1 MGANWQDS
9 GPKSRSGA
17 GDLEVRTGSAGERI
31 VPDLGTQYLR
41 NRAQGWWFP
50 LICAAELKQGR
61 EEFEAL
67 SAEGDGSG
75 SALDGWPYK
84 YAQDTWFPLIC
95 AAETKQDCEVSEAL
109 STGRDCVS
117 SERDGCCSAE
127 ECTIFLAVGWSSGWL
142 VNADLT

>member
-1 MGANWQDS
+1 MGANWRDS
-9 GPKSRSGA
+9 GSKSRSGA

-84 YAQDTWFPLIC
+84 YAQDTVVPVDLRRRD
-95 AAETKQDCEVSEAL
+95 ETRLRSI
-109 STGRDCVS
+109 R
-117 SERDGCCSAE
+117 SAFDRAGL
-127 ECTIFLAVGWSSGWL
+127 CQL
-142 VNADLT
+142 

>member
-1 MGANWQDS
+1 MGANWRDS

-41 NRAQGWWFP
+41 NRAQGW
-50 LICAAELKQGR
+50 
-61 EEFEAL
+61 
-67 SAEGDGSG
+67 
-75 SALDGWPYK
+75 
-84 YAQDTWFPLIC
+84 WFPLIC